1 MRLFLAGPLALVT
14 AAWLVPS
21 RAEACGCFAPPTPA
35 EPVVQAGE
43 RILFAVKDGVVTAHI
58 QIQYVGSAAEFAWLV
73 PLPSVPKLK
82 IGTDDVFNELE
93 KATAPSF
100 VLDRSGTFC
109 GGGGGFGCG
118 SADSALARISD
129 PDPMSPAV
137 IVSSVG
143 PYDYAVV
150 KADSKQPML
159 DWLNDNRFFVPTG
172 TEAAID
178 PYIHE
183 GAYFLALRLRSGQ
196 AAGDLVPIV
205 LEYESDLPMVPIIL
219 TSVASAPNLG
229 ILVWVLGEHRAV
241 PRNYQHVLINHEK
254 LNWAGGASN
263 YAEVV
268 AQAIDE
274 ADEHHAFITEYAG
287 SSEPM
292 VGILD
297 AEGRFPRRSQIE
309 GIARAYNYFVELY
322 RYEAINW
329 RQLQAIVQRHY
340 GNPSGLPTAPDR
352 EAFFE
357 QLYRYSETEEAVL
370 QYDPLTLTEEIWE
383 RIVTPTVEAGQLF
396 RDLPKLTRLYTV
408 LSPEEM
414 TEDPVFAFNADLPD
428 VPRQHAAYLS
438 RDCEDDEAPT
448 YLSLEDG
455 RVVESNASG
464 VSPDGTELPAA
475 AEVQV
480 LGLEGPPQVV
490 RRVAPPTADA
500 GGCSSNSARNRGVA
514 DLVLIFASVFSV
526 RAWNRRRRS

>member
-1 MRLFLAGPLALVT
+1 MRFFLAGPLALAT
-14 AAWLVPS
+14 ALASLTPT

-43 RILFAVKDGVVTAHI
+43 RILFAVNEGVVTAHI
-58 QIQYVGSAAEFAWLV
+58 QIQYVGSASEFAWLV
-73 PLPSVPKLK
+73 PLPAVPKLK
-82 IGTDDVFNELE
+82 IGNDDVFNELE

-100 VLDRSGTFC
+100 VLDSSGTFC

-118 SADSALARISD
+118 SADSALARDSN
-129 PDPMSPAV
+129 PEPMSPAV

-150 KADSKQPML
+150 RADSKQPML

-172 TEAAID
+172 TEGAID

-205 LEYESDLPMVPIIL
+205 LEYESDLPMIPIIL

-241 PRNYQHVLINHEK
+241 PRNYQHVLVNHERI
-254 LNWAGGASN
+254 NWFGQAAN

-274 ADEHHAFITEYAG
+274 ADDHHAFITEYAG
-287 SSEPM
+287 SSAVM

-297 AEGRFPRRSQIE
+297 APERFPRRSQLE
-309 GIARAYNYFVELY
+309 GISRARSYFAELY
-322 RYEAINW
+322 NHEAINW

-340 GNPSGLPTAPDR
+340 GNPEDLSTVNER
-352 EAFFE
+352 ELFFE
-357 QLYRYSETEEAVL
+357 RLYRYSETDAATL
-370 QYDPLTLTEEIWE
+370 AYDPLTLTEEIWE
-383 RIVTPTVEAGQLF
+383 RIVTPSLEAGQLF

-414 TEDPVFAFNADLPD
+414 TEDPVFGFNADLPD
-428 VPRQHAAYLS
+428 VPRQHNAYLS
-438 RDCEDDEAPT
+438 RDCDDAEAPN
-448 YLSLEDG
+448 YLTLEDG
-455 RVVESNASG
+455 RVVESNG
-464 VSPDGTELPAA
+464 VGDSPAGRQIPAA
-475 AEVQV
+475 SEIQV
-480 LGLEGPPQVV
+480 LGLEGPPQVIRSV
-490 RRVAPPTADA
+490 GATTEDA
-500 GGCSSNSARNRGVA
+500 GGCSSNSARNRGAA
-514 DLVLIFASVFSV
+514 DLIVIFASVFSL
-526 RAWNRRRRS
+526 RAWNRRRR

>member
-1 MRLFLAGPLALVT
+1 MRYFLAGPLAL
-14 AAWLVPS
+14 AAALASLPPS
-21 RAEACGCFAPPTPA
+21 RAEACGCFAPPSPA

-43 RILFAVKDGVVTAHI
+43 RILFAVNDGVVTAHI
-58 QIQYVGSAAEFAWLV
+58 QIQYVGSASEFAWLV

-82 IGTDDVFNELE
+82 LGNDDVFNELE

-100 VLDRSGTFC
+100 LFDSSGTFC
-109 GGGGGFGCG
+109 GGGGFGCG
-118 SADSALARISD
+118 SADSAFANDSG
-129 PDPMSPAV
+129 PKPMSPAV

-172 TEAAID
+172 TEGAID

-205 LEYESDLPMVPIIL
+205 LEYESDLPMIPIIL

-229 ILVWVLGEHRAV
+229 ILVWVLGEQRAV
-241 PRNYQHVLINHEK
+241 PRNYQHVLVNHERI
-254 LNWAGGASN
+254 NWSGQASN

-274 ADEHHAFITEYAG
+274 ADDPHAFITEYAG
-287 SSEPM
+287 PSAPM

-297 AEGRFPRRSQIE
+297 APDRFPQRSQLE
-309 GIARAYNYFVELY
+309 GISRARSYFVELY
-322 RYEAINW
+322 NHEAINW

-340 GNPSGLPTAPDR
+340 GNPDALSTVTDR
-352 EAFFE
+352 ELFFE
-357 QLYRYSETEEAVL
+357 QLYRYSETDAATL
-370 QYDPLTLTEEIWE
+370 LYDPLTLTDEIWE
-383 RIVTPTVEAGQLF
+383 RMVTPSLEAGQLF
-396 RDLPKLTRLYTV
+396 RELPKLTRLYTV

-414 TEDPVFAFNADLPD
+414 TEDPVFGFNADLPD

-438 RDCEDDEAPT
+438 RDCDDADAPT

-455 RVVESNASG
+455 RVVESFGSG
-464 VSPDGTELPAA
+464 VSPDGSPIPAA
-475 AEVQV
+475 SQVQV
-480 LGLEGPPQVV
+480 LGMEGQPQVIRSV
-490 RRVAPPTADA
+490 GVTTEDA
-500 GGCSSNSARNRGVA
+500 GGCSSNSARNRGA
-514 DLVLIFASVFSV
+514 GDLILIFASVFSL
-526 RAWNRRRRS
+526 RAWNRRRRA